1 MPLLT
6 VALPLHGAAR
16 MDSVRY
22 TQGAP
27 LSEEM
32 PPVQIDVLAR
42 RYYDLF
48 NERKLDEAERFVHPQ
63 AIFTYLA
70 AKEHLIGRAG
80 YRELTRRWIQ
90 GFPDAWLTITKVTVI
105 AGTRAQTDWIGHG
118 THKGPLEIP
127 GLPTLPPSG
136 AQAKLPMRETIRIDG
151 GLIVESKME
160 FDPQALRAALGL

>member
-1 MPLLT
+1 MQLELF
-6 VALPLHGAAR
+6 AK
-16 MDSVRY
+16 
-22 TQGAP
+22 
-27 LSEEM
+27 
-32 PPVQIDVLAR
+32 

-90 GFPDAWLTITKVTVI
+90 GFPDAWLTITKVTAISANV
-105 AGTRAQTDWIGHG
+105 AQTDWVGQG

-127 GLPTLPPSG
+127 GLPPLPASG
-136 AQAKLPMRETIRIDG
+136 MRAKLPMRETIRVDG

-160 FDPQALRAALGL
+160 FDPAALHKALGL